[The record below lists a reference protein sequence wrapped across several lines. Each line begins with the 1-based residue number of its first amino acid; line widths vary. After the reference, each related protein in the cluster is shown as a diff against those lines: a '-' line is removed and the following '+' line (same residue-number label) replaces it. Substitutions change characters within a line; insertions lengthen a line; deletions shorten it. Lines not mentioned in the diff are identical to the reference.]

1 MKRIFTFLAALS
13 FFSVGKVFSQAD
25 SCVVLGCAGNYGTQ
39 TTDNALPALSGG
51 FPGSC
56 YSGGTY
62 NQIFWQF
69 VFVDPANGP
78 TQDYA
83 QTFGPTGGAAPLD
96 IDWSVFDMGNTAP
109 TLAAITCPID
119 RTGWIEVRCSGANNL
134 GIPSGPGIDGAPLT
148 LVAGEY
154 YAIAIIINNNGTDA
168 TGDPAFPN
176 FSFTVGTPTLGGLGL
191 TAANCST
198 LIALP
203 VKLNSFNARVNN
215 CIVNL
220 DWTAGVESS
229 FQDYE
234 VQYSTNGSSFQ
245 TLSTLPANPMSK
257 QYSFTHST
265 PAQGKLFYRL
275 KMKDL
280 NGNFDYS
287 KTIAMN
293 LNCNKSEIVVYP
305 NPVRDKLNVNITNAR
320 DNVTTAKLFDN
331 TGKMVYSGKMI
342 SGTNMIDMTNFSKGI
357 YLLTL
362 KNRSEVQNIKIIK

>member
-1 MKRIFTFLAALS
+1 MKRIFTLLLSLCLLS
-13 FFSVGKVFSQAD
+13 FGKAFSQAD
-25 SCVVLGCAGNYGTQ
+25 SCVILGCANSFATV
-39 TTDNALPALSGG
+39 TTNNALPALPGG
-51 FPGSC
+51 YPGSC
-56 YSGGTY
+56 YAGGLY

-69 VFVDPANGP
+69 LFVDPSNGA
-78 TQDYA
+78 TQTYA
-83 QTFGPTGGAAPLD
+83 QTFSGTSGATPLD
-96 IDWSVFDMGNTAP
+96 LDWVVFDMGNVAP
-109 TLAAITCPID
+109 PTISCPVNQS
-119 RTGWIEVRCSGANNL
+119 GWTEVRCSGAGNL
-134 GIPSGPGIDGAPLT
+134 GTPSGPGIDGAPLV

-154 YAIAIIINNNGTDA
+154 YAIGIIVFSYPGS
-168 TGDPAFPN
+168 DPSPGANFN
-176 FSFTVGTPTLGGLGL
+176 FSIGAPTLTG
-191 TAANCST
+191 TATTGASCS

-220 DWTAGVESS
+220 DWTAGVEST

-245 TLSTLPANPMSK
+245 TLSTVAANPLSK

-280 NGNFDYS
+280 DGNFDYS

-305 NPVRDKLNVNITNAR
+305 NPVRDKLNVNITNAQ
-320 DNVTTAKLFDN
+320 NNITTANLFDN
-331 TGKMVYSGKMI
+331 NGKMVYRGIMV
-342 SGTNMIDMTNFSKGI
+342 SGTNLIDMTNLAKGV
-357 YLLTL
+357 YMLTL
-362 KNRSEVQNIKIIK
+362 KNNTDVQNIKIIK